1 MKIIIAENAGFCYGV
16 MRAISM
22 ADEYIEKKGSI
33 YSFGPIIHNPQVVA
47 DYEQKGMHV
56 IESIDNVDRPVL
68 IRSHGVPSGIYKKLQ
83 SKNIEYIDAT
93 CPFVKEAQDYVKH
106 LAEEGYSVVI
116 IGDKDHPEVKA
127 HISYADHNAVVIN
140 SVDEAR
146 KVDTE
151 RIGVVS
157 QTTQSVDRFSKIVGE
172 LSIHCKELKVYNT
185 ICDATKNRQDA
196 ASSLAEVSDVM
207 IVIGGRNSANTR
219 KLYEICK
226 HYCDRTYHIETEKE
240 IDNEWFLNAE
250 NVGITAGAS
259 TPSYIIE
266 RVFNCIKG
274 L

>member
-1 MKIIIAENAGFCYGV
+1 MKITIADNAGFCYGV

-22 ADEYIEKKGSI
+22 ADEYIKEKGSI
-33 YSFGPIIHNPQVVA
+33 YSFGPIIHNPQVVS
-47 DYEQKGMHV
+47 DYEHKGMHV
-56 IESIDNVDRPVL
+56 IESIDDADKPVL
-68 IRSHGVPSGIYKKLQ
+68 IRSHGVPSDIYMKMQ
-83 SKNIEYIDAT
+83 TKNIEYIDAT

-106 LAEEGYSVVI
+106 LLKDGYNVVI
-116 IGDKDHPEVKA
+116 IGDENHPEVKA
-127 HISYADHNAVVIN
+127 HISYADSNAVVIN
-140 SVDEAR
+140 SVKDAK
-146 KVDTE
+146 KVNME

-172 LSIHCKELKVYNT
+172 LSRHCKELKVYNT
-185 ICDATKNRQDA
+185 ICDATKKRQDA
-196 ASSLAEVSDVM
+196 ASSLAKVSDVM

-226 HYCDRTYHIETEKE
+226 HYCDKTYHIETEQE
-240 IDNEWFLNAE
+240 IDNNWFIDAE

-266 RVFNCIKG
+266 RVFNYIKG